1 MEAYF
6 YKAIVFE
13 IQQVT
18 LEPIAS
24 EENNVL
30 VEKWFTE
37 QVKDITKIYLME
49 ENYQKGRDLIM
60 TYEDTGIFSEDDNDV
75 VYTNRVQHSIYLSV
89 DTEITSMRSREK
101 WINYR

>member
-1 MEAYF
+1 LEAYF

-37 QVKDITKIYLME
+37 QVKDITKSMYDINNLQTYL
-49 ENYQKGRDLIM
+49 NI
-60 TYEDTGIFSEDDNDV
+60 SP
-75 VYTNRVQHSIYLSV
+75 
-89 DTEITSMRSREK
+89 
-101 WINYR
+101 